1 MKHAQKGSRWSS
13 NQLAVLAYLAPA
25 LFVAA
30 GCGDTATQP
39 ALEVQAVS
47 FARSGGAALPAWSA
61 SGPGTVNLLS
71 DGVTTDPAMS
81 YSLSG
86 SVVSNTQTFEL
97 STTATQGGAVT
108 LPFTY
113 SGFHA
118 FFHVRVFVNAFVTN
132 GSGTTTIPLISQFQ
146 ANCCTPPSGG
156 FDLSGSVTLNVA
168 PGDVYGFR
176 FGGSNQDSD
185 SRLLGTFLVD
195 LLHPDDKDECKEGGW
210 EAFRFKN
217 QGQCVR
223 FETGKDSRFG
233 G

>member
-1 MKHAQKGSRWSS
+1 MMHARMGFRRSS
-13 NQLAVLAYLAPA
+13 NQLRVLAYLAPA

-39 ALEVQAVS
+39 ALEVRAELLAQP
-47 FARSGGAALPAWSA
+47 GGAAPAWSA
-61 SGPGTVNLLS
+61 IGPGTVNLLS

-86 SVVSNTQTFEL
+86 SVVFSTQTWEL

-118 FFHVRVFVNAFVTN
+118 FFQVRVFVNAFVTN
-132 GSGTTTIPLISQFQ
+132 GSGTTTVPLISQGPV
-146 ANCCTPPSGG
+146 NCCTPPSGG
-156 FDLSGSVTLNVA
+156 FNLSGSVTLNVA
-168 PGDVYGFR
+168 PGDVYGLR
-176 FGGSNQDSD
+176 FGGSNFDSD
-185 SRLLGTFLVD
+185 SRLFGTISVD
-195 LLHPDDKDECKEGGW
+195 LHPENKDQCKDGGW
-210 EAFRFKN
+210 EAFAFEN

-223 FETGKDSRFG
+223 FIETGKDSRYG